1 MELTANSF
9 CPNVKNIS
17 DSMRTAYICK
27 LTGKICPKVDY
38 SSGKALPSKYFVQ
51 NGCLLLVK
59 EEEKQIVE
67 EVKEVVEKVETTQKK
82 AEEPVNEIVEEK
94 VGTIENKI
102 PAKNQKTNNYKKK
115 TNNKK
120 K

>member
-1 MELTANSF
+1 MKTIEELTNEVIEYEYELRPYEMKDCYNS
-9 CPNVKNIS
+9 
-17 DSMRTAYICK
+17 
-27 LTGKICPKVDY
+27 
-38 SSGKALPSKYFVQ
+38 
-51 NGCLLLVK
+51 K
-59 EEEKQIVE
+59 EEAYEDIYKILS
-67 EVKEVVEKVETTQKK
+67 VKPKGIL
-82 AEEPVNEIVEEK
+82 NEIVEEK